1 MDARSTRASRPSTWS
16 ARNPI
21 QILHDRHR
29 QVLHDRY
36 RYHRHNLHQRQDYD
50 TATARRPSP
59 WPEALRCDSGQCD
72 RLVVRGASPPN
83 IGLFTEP
90 KRLQWWC
97 SQLSSNVFHFREHN
111 QRSNQTYSLPWP
123 QAVNIRCAQYLAEVV
138 REPGQRPC
146 SIWHRRRLQLVPS
159 PSFVPLHRLRNQ
171 SPPSSVRSV
180 PTSPSQKEQEEEEEK
195 DAEEDF
201 EVWLS

>member
-1 MDARSTRASRPSTWS
+1 MDARPTRASRPSTWS
-16 ARNPI
+16 ARNPM

-29 QVLHDRY
+29 QVLHDRH
-36 RYHRHNLHQRQDYD
+36 RYHRHNLHQRLDYD

-72 RLVVRGASPPN
+72 RLVVSGASPPN
-83 IGLFTEP
+83 IGLSTEP
-90 KRLQWWC
+90 KRLLWWC

-123 QAVNIRCAQYLAEVV
+123 QAVNIRCARYLAEVV

-146 SIWHRRRLQLVPS
+146 SIRHRRRLQLVPS
-159 PSFVPLHRLRNQ
+159 PCFVPLHRLNRDL
-171 SPPSSVRSV
+171 PSSYLA
-180 PTSPSQKEQEEEEEK
+180 TSPSQKEEEDEEEEE
-195 DAEEDF
+195 EE
-201 EVWLS
+201 EN

>member
-1 MDARSTRASRPSTWS
+1 MDARPTRASRPSTWS
-16 ARNPI
+16 ARNPM

-29 QVLHDRY
+29 QVLHDRH

-72 RLVVRGASPPN
+72 RLVVSGASPPN
-83 IGLFTEP
+83 IGLSTEP

-111 QRSNQTYSLPWP
+111 QRSNPTYSLPWP
-123 QAVNIRCAQYLAEVV
+123 QAVNIRCARYH
-138 REPGQRPC
+138 QRPRGRITWPEAVLYL
-146 SIWHRRRLQLVPS
+146 STRTISNGSSSLLIAS
-159 PSFVPLHRLRNQ
+159 A
-171 SPPSSVRSV
+171 SSVSSSKQGLPRGG
-180 PTSPSQKEQEEEEEK
+180 
-195 DAEEDF
+195 AF
-201 EVWLS
+201 

>member
-59 WPEALRCDSGQCD
+59 WSEALRCDSGQCD
-72 RLVVRGASPPN
+72 RLVER
-83 IGLFTEP
+83 
-90 KRLQWWC
+90 RLRISDC
-97 SQLSSNVFHFREHN
+97 PLSQNDSGGDALNYYLTFFSFGNTTSDPHQHKPCPGTRPLTYAALTTFRCH
-111 QRSNQTYSLPWP
+111 
-123 QAVNIRCAQYLAEVV
+123 AEKL
-138 REPGQRPC
+138 PGQRPC
-146 SIWHRRRLQLVPS
+146 SSRPRARYHMVLVL
-159 PSFVPLHRLRNQ
+159 F
-171 SPPSSVRSV
+171 
-180 PTSPSQKEQEEEEEK
+180 
-195 DAEEDF
+195 
-201 EVWLS
+201 

>member
-16 ARNPI
+16 ARNPM

-72 RLVVRGASPPN
+72 RLVERRLRISDCPLSQNDCGGGGLNYHPTFFIFGNTTSDPTKHTPCPGPRPLTYAALNTFRG
-83 IGLFTEP
+83 
-90 KRLQWWC
+90 
-97 SQLSSNVFHFREHN
+97 H
-111 QRSNQTYSLPWP
+111 
-123 QAVNIRCAQYLAEVV
+123 AE
-138 REPGQRPC
+138 ELPGQRPC
-146 SIWHRRRLQLVPS
+146 SICPRGRHQMVP
-159 PSFVPLHRLRNQ
+159 V
-171 SPPSSVRSV
+171 
-180 PTSPSQKEQEEEEEK
+180 
-195 DAEEDF
+195 
-201 EVWLS
+201 LS